1 MKGLIAFLLLL
12 HFQTQAKEIITLG
25 NASKVVQIPDDCLK
39 TKVSCA
45 FKTSKDEKF
54 KFLIGKTQ
62 IVLDQNT
69 AVFRKAE
76 NSILLVS
83 GQIWI
88 RARGNLK
95 VQTEY
100 GEAALEGGN
109 FLIRNQENRMEVLAI
124 DNDLILTPKMGK
136 VGLRLEAGEQNW
148 IGPVDANHAATS
160 GVPLPIRPSELVV
173 RWSRLYTGKK
183 SDFENDFKGFFAHWS
198 GSTERLAKFHEELTQ
213 RQIANV
219 EFENERKKRIK
230 EEQLREDRRI
240 KDWFRKRE
248 LSE

>member
-160 GVPLPIRPSELVV
+160 GVLGGLAFERPGQRRMRIQLNKARRNVDQRVEVPPSSFQHAD
-173 RWSRLYTGKK
+173 R
-183 SDFENDFKGFFAHWS
+183 
-198 GSTERLAKFHEELTQ
+198 RLAVGAQAFCK
-213 RQIANV
+213 N
-219 EFENERKKRIK
+219 
-230 EEQLREDRRI
+230 
-240 KDWFRKRE
+240 
-248 LSE
+248 